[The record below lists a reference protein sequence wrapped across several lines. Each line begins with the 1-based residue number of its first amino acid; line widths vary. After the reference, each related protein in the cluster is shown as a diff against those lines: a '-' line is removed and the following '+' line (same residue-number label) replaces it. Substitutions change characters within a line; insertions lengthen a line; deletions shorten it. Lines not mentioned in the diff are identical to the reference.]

1 MPKMKA
7 LQCALALEIRSVSC
21 PRVQLKDKEDV
32 YLSVCVFGQYK
43 KTQCVPPIFP
53 LVFNAR
59 MVFEKVFPEA
69 IDPGDVVAQLE
80 YDTAV
85 FELIQLV
92 LPVGETLS
100 TYEENTR
107 DFMFPGPKQMSG
119 HHDSNRQVMMQ
130 RISGI
135 RGGTWCLKEMY
146 FSSSGERQETWCDG
160 LTPLPQGLA
169 PKMEF
174 STTSVITE
182 CLISSRKCRG
192 LQGWASPPSTK
203 PQSVAGAK
211 VEAFH
216 LQAQD
221 KPSYHA
227 ASLERSHGRMQ
238 IRGPSRSSKKKSR
251 SPERHKY
258 CSNPRNYEQPTI
270 SSKSHSPSPYTKRR
284 MCELSEDTR
293 RRLAHLNLGPYE
305 FKKDTDK
312 PPFVIRH
319 ADPPSPK
326 PEILLGP
333 NGREPSR
340 EGWCKL
346 HNELKKLVKGSQ
358 GHLRTFSA
366 VLPRIAIQTLTKW
379 QTMKIHSTTSNM
391 HIQSVCG
398 KILDVGRATKHHTH
412 LGSYRSKDYKITKP
426 SHGRDREDSLDRCE
440 EYIASRQ
447 ARPHHT
453 DRALLVHSAPSSM
466 QKRSPSPV
474 LNQSTLRERYHSDWC
489 SPSNSDEIHERV
501 KNVLKSHGVHQRCL
515 YDERD
520 QEKDEELDLKRSFAY
535 KDSVCDSDPEYSSV
549 YRPRALVHLDNGEYW
564 SNRAAAFK
572 AKSHRGNFENSM
584 DKIYRNLYRKA
595 CGSST
600 QESF

>member
-21 PRVQLKDKEDV
+21 PRLQLKDKEDV

-43 KTQCVPPIFP
+43 KTQCVPPVFP

-69 IDPGDVVAQLE
+69 IDPGDVVTQLE

-169 PKMEF
+169 PKLEF

-192 LQGWASPPSTK
+192 LQT
-203 PQSVAGAK
+203 
-211 VEAFH
+211 
-216 LQAQD
+216 QD

-227 ASLERSHGRMQ
+227 PPLERSHGRMQ
-238 IRGPSRSSKKKSR
+238 IRGPTRSSKKKTR

-258 CSNPRNYEQPTI
+258 CNNPRNYEQPTI

-319 ADPPSPK
+319 ADPPSPN

-346 HNELKKLVKGSQ
+346 HN
-358 GHLRTFSA
+358 
-366 VLPRIAIQTLTKW
+366 
-379 QTMKIHSTTSNM
+379 
-391 HIQSVCG
+391 
-398 KILDVGRATKHHTH
+398 DHTH
-412 LGSYRSKDYKITKP
+412 LGSYRSKEYKITQP
-426 SHGRDREDSLDRCE
+426 SHRRDREDSLDRCE
-440 EYIASRQ
+440 EYLAPGPSRP
-447 ARPHHT
+447 RPA

-501 KNVLKSHGVHQRCL
+501 KNVLKSHGAHQRCL

-520 QEKDEELDLKRSFAY
+520 QEKEEEVDLKSFSY

-549 YRPRALVHLDNGEYW
+549 YRPRPLVHLDNGEYW
-564 SNRAAAFK
+564 SNRAAAYK
-572 AKSHRGNFENSM
+572 GKSHRGNFENSM

>member
-1 MPKMKA
+1 MTT
-7 LQCALALEIRSVSC
+7 VSTAAQAKLLLRRDRGRTAG
-21 PRVQLKDKEDV
+21 PGLGPPPPPPSLPPPPAPPSSAQARRQGQPHAEDEGAAV
-32 YLSVCVFGQYK
+32 RPGAGD
-43 KTQCVPPIFP
+43 P
-53 LVFNAR
+53 LH
-59 MVFEKVFPEA
+59 
-69 IDPGDVVAQLE
+69 
-80 YDTAV
+80 DTAV

-100 TYEENTR
+100 IYEENTR

-135 RGGTWCLKEMY
+135 RGGTWCLQEMY
-146 FSSSGERQETWCDG
+146 FSSGGKLENWWDG
-160 LTPLPQGLA
+160 LTPLHQGLA

-192 LQGWASPPSTK
+192 LQ
-203 PQSVAGAK
+203 
-211 VEAFH
+211 
-216 LQAQD
+216 AQE

-227 ASLERSHGRMQ
+227 NPLERSHGRMQ
-238 IRGPSRSSKKKSR
+238 VRGSTRSSKKKSR

-258 CSNPRNYEQPTI
+258 YSNPRNYEQPTI

-305 FKKDTDK
+305 FKKETDK

-333 NGREPSR
+333 NVREPSR

-346 HNELKKLVKGSQ
+346 HN
-358 GHLRTFSA
+358 
-366 VLPRIAIQTLTKW
+366 
-379 QTMKIHSTTSNM
+379 
-391 HIQSVCG
+391 
-398 KILDVGRATKHHTH
+398 DHTH
-412 LGSYRSKDYKITKP
+412 PGSYRSKDYKISNP
-426 SHGRDREDSLDRCE
+426 SHGRDREDSLERCE
-440 EYIASRQ
+440 EYVTRQ
-447 ARPHHT
+447 SRPHHT
-453 DRALLVHSAPSSM
+453 DRILLVHSAPSSM

-489 SPSNSDEIHERV
+489 SPANSDEIHERV
-501 KNVLKSHGVHQRCL
+501 KNVLKSHGAHQRCL
-515 YDERD
+515 YVSDETD
-520 QEKDEELDLKRSFAY
+520 QEKDEELDLKRSFSY

-549 YRPRALVHLDNGEYW
+549 YRPHPLVHLDNGEYW
-564 SNRAAAFK
+564 SNRAAAYK
-572 AKSHRGNFENSM
+572 GKSHRGNFENSM

>member
-21 PRVQLKDKEDV
+21 PRLQLKDKEDV
-32 YLSVCVFGQYK
+32 YLSVCVFGQHK

-80 YDTAV
+80 DDTAV

-100 TYEENTR
+100 TYEENMR

-119 HHDSNRQVMMQ
+119 HHDSNRQVIMQ

-135 RGGTWCLKEMY
+135 RGL
-146 FSSSGERQETWCDG
+146 S
-160 LTPLPQGLA
+160 
-169 PKMEF
+169 PKLEF

-192 LQGWASPPSTK
+192 LQ
-203 PQSVAGAK
+203 V
-211 VEAFH
+211 
-216 LQAQD
+216 QD
-221 KPSYHA
+221 KTSYHA
-227 ASLERSHGRMQ
+227 TPLERSYGRMQ
-238 IRGPSRSSKKKSR
+238 IRGPTRLSKKKSR

-258 CSNPRNYEQPTI
+258 CTNPRNYEQPTI

-319 ADPPSPK
+319 ADLPRPK
-326 PEILLGP
+326 PEVLLGP
-333 NGREPSR
+333 NGRESSS
-340 EGWCKL
+340 EACCKL
-346 HNELKKLVKGSQ
+346 HDD
-358 GHLRTFSA
+358 HA
-366 VLPRIAIQTLTKW
+366 
-379 QTMKIHSTTSNM
+379 
-391 HIQSVCG
+391 
-398 KILDVGRATKHHTH
+398 H
-412 LGSYRSKDYKITKP
+412 LGNYRSKEYK
-426 SHGRDREDSLDRCE
+426 
-440 EYIASRQ
+440 
-447 ARPHHT
+447 
-453 DRALLVHSAPSSM
+453 
-466 QKRSPSPV
+466 
-474 LNQSTLRERYHSDWC
+474 
-489 SPSNSDEIHERV
+489 
-501 KNVLKSHGVHQRCL
+501 
-515 YDERD
+515 DERD
-520 QEKDEELDLKRSFAY
+520 QEKDEELDLKRSFSY
-535 KDSVCDSDPEYSSV
+535 KDLVCDSDPEYSSV
-549 YRPRALVHLDNGEYW
+549 YRSRPLVHLDNGEYW
-564 SNRAAAFK
+564 SNRAAAYK
-572 AKSHRGNFENSM
+572 GKSHRGNFENSM

>member
-7 LQCALALEIRSVSC
+7 LQCALALEIRSISC
-21 PRVQLKDKEDV
+21 PRLQLKDKEDV

-43 KTQCVPPIFP
+43 KTQCVPPVFP

-100 TYEENTR
+100 IYEENTR

-135 RGGTWCLKEMY
+135 RG
-146 FSSSGERQETWCDG
+146 
-160 LTPLPQGLA
+160 LA

-192 LQGWASPPSTK
+192 LQ
-203 PQSVAGAK
+203 
-211 VEAFH
+211 
-216 LQAQD
+216 AQE

-227 ASLERSHGRMQ
+227 TPLERSHGRMQ
-238 IRGPSRSSKKKSR
+238 IRGSTRSSKKKSR

-258 CSNPRNYEQPTI
+258 YSNPRNYEQPTI

-305 FKKDTDK
+305 FKKETDK

-319 ADPPSPK
+319 VCAFSRACVPSEGCSSAMSPQCSGILLPQVYQPSPGKSHVVPGRASDAADPPSPK

-333 NGREPSR
+333 NVREPSR

-346 HNELKKLVKGSQ
+346 HNGELG
-358 GHLRTFSA
+358 
-366 VLPRIAIQTLTKW
+366 P
-379 QTMKIHSTTSNM
+379 
-391 HIQSVCG
+391 VCT
-398 KILDVGRATKHHTH
+398 DHTH
-412 LGSYRSKDYKITKP
+412 PGSYRSKDYKITNP
-426 SHGRDREDSLDRCE
+426 SHGRDREDSLERCE
-440 EYIASRQ
+440 EYVTRQ
-447 ARPHHT
+447 SRPHHT
-453 DRALLVHSAPSSM
+453 DRILLVHSAPSSM

-489 SPSNSDEIHERV
+489 SPANSDEIHERV
-501 KNVLKSHGVHQRCL
+501 KNVLKSHGAHQRCL
-515 YDERD
+515 YVSDETD
-520 QEKDEELDLKRSFAY
+520 QEKDEELDLKRSFSY
-535 KDSVCDSDPEYSSV
+535 KDSVCDSDPEYRAWMEALGDGSARLSPSFGSSV
-549 YRPRALVHLDNGEYW
+549 YRPHPLVHLDNGEYW
-564 SNRAAAFK
+564 SNRAAAYK
-572 AKSHRGNFENSM
+572 GKSHRGNFENSM

>member
-21 PRVQLKDKEDV
+21 PRLQLKDKEDV
-32 YLSVCVFGQYK
+32 YLSVCVFGQHK

-80 YDTAV
+80 DDTAV

-100 TYEENTR
+100 TYEENMR

-119 HHDSNRQVMMQ
+119 HHDSNRQVIMQ

-135 RGGTWCLKEMY
+135 RGL
-146 FSSSGERQETWCDG
+146 S
-160 LTPLPQGLA
+160 
-169 PKMEF
+169 PKLEF

-192 LQGWASPPSTK
+192 LQ
-203 PQSVAGAK
+203 V
-211 VEAFH
+211 
-216 LQAQD
+216 QD
-221 KPSYHA
+221 KTSYHA
-227 ASLERSHGRMQ
+227 TPLERSYGRMQ
-238 IRGPSRSSKKKSR
+238 IRGPTRLSKKKSR

-258 CSNPRNYEQPTI
+258 CTNPRNYEQPTI

-319 ADPPSPK
+319 ADLPRPK
-326 PEILLGP
+326 PEVLLGP
-333 NGREPSR
+333 NGRESSS
-340 EGWCKL
+340 EACCKL
-346 HNELKKLVKGSQ
+346 HDD
-358 GHLRTFSA
+358 HA
-366 VLPRIAIQTLTKW
+366 
-379 QTMKIHSTTSNM
+379 
-391 HIQSVCG
+391 
-398 KILDVGRATKHHTH
+398 H
-412 LGSYRSKDYKITKP
+412 LGNYRSKEYKITKP
-426 SHGRDREDSLDRCE
+426 FHIRDREDSLDRCE
-440 EYIASRQ
+440 ECLAPRPS
-447 ARPHHT
+447 RPHHM

-474 LNQSTLRERYHSDWC
+474 FNQSTLRERYHSDWC

-501 KNVLKSHGVHQRCL
+501 KNVLKSHRAHQRCL

-520 QEKDEELDLKRSFAY
+520 QEKDEELDLKRSFSY
-535 KDSVCDSDPEYSSV
+535 KDLVCDSDPEYSSV
-549 YRPRALVHLDNGEYW
+549 YRSRPLVHLDNGEYW
-564 SNRAAAFK
+564 SNRAAAYK
-572 AKSHRGNFENSM
+572 GKSHRGNFENSM

>member
-1 MPKMKA
+1 MVGKWGSTPDSPWAGASRLPQRSLSSQESSTDMK
-7 LQCALALEIRSVSC
+7 ISC
-21 PRVQLKDKEDV
+21 PRLQLKDKEDV

-43 KTQCVPPIFP
+43 KTECVPPIFP

-59 MVFEKVFPEA
+59 MVFEKVFPDA

-119 HHDSNRQVMMQ
+119 HHDSNRQVTMQ

-135 RGGTWCLKEMY
+135 RKYNFTSKDCFGCIPEIL
-146 FSSSGERQETWCDG
+146 
-160 LTPLPQGLA
+160 GLA
-169 PKMEF
+169 PRLEF

-192 LQGWASPPSTK
+192 
-203 PQSVAGAK
+203 V
-211 VEAFH
+211 
-216 LQAQD
+216 QD
-221 KPSYHA
+221 KLLCHA
-227 ASLERSHGRMQ
+227 NPAERSHGRMQ
-238 IRGPSRSSKKKSR
+238 MRGAARPSKKKSR

-258 CSNPRNYEQPTI
+258 CVNPRNYEQPTI
-270 SSKSHSPSPYTKRR
+270 SSKCHSPSPYTKRR

-319 ADPPSPK
+319 ADTPNPK
-326 PEILLGP
+326 LEALLGYS
-333 NGREPSR
+333 GRESSR
-340 EGWCKL
+340 EGWCKM
-346 HNELKKLVKGSQ
+346 HN
-358 GHLRTFSA
+358 
-366 VLPRIAIQTLTKW
+366 
-379 QTMKIHSTTSNM
+379 
-391 HIQSVCG
+391 
-398 KILDVGRATKHHTH
+398 DHTH
-412 LGSYRSKDYKITKP
+412 LGSYRTKDYKITKT

-440 EYIASRQ
+440 EYLASRQ
-447 ARPHHT
+447 SRPHNT
-453 DRALLVHSAPSSM
+453 DRNLLVHSAPSTM

-474 LNQSTLRERYHSDWC
+474 LNHSSLRERYHSDWC

-501 KNVLKSHGVHQRCL
+501 KNVLKSHGTHQRCL

-535 KDSVCDSDPEYSSV
+535 KDSLCDSDPEYSRSSPLPSPLSPIGRHSLPAGSFPAASKYAHLPPPEKTSLDPSV
-549 YRPRALVHLDNGEYW
+549 PTSPGRLLTRPSIYNSSSLYRPRPLVHLDNGEYW
-564 SNRAAAFK
+564 SNRAAAYK
-572 AKSHRGNFENSM
+572 GKSHRGNFENSM

-600 QESF
+600 QESL

>member
-7 LQCALALEIRSVSC
+7 LQCALALEIRSSLSPLAQISC
-21 PRVQLKDKEDV
+21 PRLQLKDKEDV

-80 YDTAV
+80 CDTAV

-107 DFMFPGPKQMSG
+107 DFMFPGPKQMPG

-135 RGGTWCLKEMY
+135 K
-146 FSSSGERQETWCDG
+146 
-160 LTPLPQGLA
+160 GLA
-169 PKMEF
+169 PKLEF

-182 CLISSRKCRG
+182 CLISPRKCRG
-192 LQGWASPPSTK
+192 LQ
-203 PQSVAGAK
+203 V
-211 VEAFH
+211 
-216 LQAQD
+216 QD
-221 KPSYHA
+221 KLSYHA
-227 ASLERSHGRMQ
+227 TPLERSHGRMQ
-238 IRGPSRSSKKKSR
+238 IRGPTRSSKKKSR
-251 SPERHKY
+251 SPERHKH
-258 CSNPRNYEQPTI
+258 CTNPRNYEQPTI

-319 ADPPSPK
+319 ADPLSPK
-326 PEILLGP
+326 PEIRLGP
-333 NGREPSR
+333 NVREPSR

-346 HNELKKLVKGSQ
+346 HND
-358 GHLRTFSA
+358 HA
-366 VLPRIAIQTLTKW
+366 
-379 QTMKIHSTTSNM
+379 
-391 HIQSVCG
+391 
-398 KILDVGRATKHHTH
+398 H
-412 LGSYRSKDYKITKP
+412 LGSYRTKEYKITKP
-426 SHGRDREDSLDRCE
+426 CHIRDREDSLERCE
-440 EYIASRQ
+440 EYLAPRQSRP
-447 ARPHHT
+447 PHP

-489 SPSNSDEIHERV
+489 SPSNSDEIHER
-501 KNVLKSHGVHQRCL
+501 
-515 YDERD
+515 DERD
-520 QEKDEELDLKRSFAY
+520 QEKDEELDLKRSFSY

-549 YRPRALVHLDNGEYW
+549 YRPHPLVHLDNGEYW
-564 SNRAAAFK
+564 SNRAAAYK
-572 AKSHRGNFENSM
+572 GKSHRGNFENSM